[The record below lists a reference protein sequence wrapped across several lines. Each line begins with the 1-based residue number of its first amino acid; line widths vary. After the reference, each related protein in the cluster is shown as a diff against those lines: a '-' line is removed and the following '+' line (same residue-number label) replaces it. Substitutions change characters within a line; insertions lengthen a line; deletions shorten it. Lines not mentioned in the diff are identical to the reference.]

1 MWFLEPY
8 KNLMTGIGWTLFLV
22 FAFLGLIPF
31 FSELPIIIILG
42 VIAACLI
49 FFALLYWGFFYAA
62 PFKPLRDLI
71 KWAYN
76 GVVLGVIIGVVPAL
90 ERAWQDNGVFVAVLL
105 VDPVL
110 LILALLI
117 PYLFDNVYRKW
128 RGLPQSSVNP
138 DTLPSVQ
145 ELPFSLDGDKTWKAQ
160 GALSRQEILEFA
172 PYKILVNMQPA
183 DFDNRSGYWDQARL
197 SPSATPDDESIEIET
212 FLKNGTRVGAIG
224 LSAEY
229 LDPLMQVVNTNNE
242 VVCEGSLGRCQDF
255 ILEMARRFRQDI
267 ITNQDFIGSLWH
279 WRKLFDEFTAP
290 SGEEALRFAPY
301 TIWAFVGTSSTATR
315 LEPTEV
321 NLAGK
326 RIALSS
332 NPKLHLWREAPAEI
346 CQCRESE
353 EKRVLFRAESLRS
366 AELHLVGLYAD
377 ERLRMMDN
385 ACDTPP
391 FWAGGESWER
401 LNSSPIEM
409 QLEWE
414 DGFRYSV
421 LQKEWGADG
430 FHGPKKKLS
439 QMQPNNIILRLGR
452 GTLIELSSLAEAEA
466 FILERYLKLHS
477 SSV

>member
-1 MWFLEPY
+1 MRFLEAY
-8 KNLMTGIGWTLFLV
+8 KDLMTGVGWTLFLV

-31 FSELPIIIILG
+31 FSGLTIILILSF
-42 VIAACLI
+42 IAACLA

-62 PFKPLRDLI
+62 KFKPLRNLI
-71 KWAYN
+71 KWAYY
-76 GVVLGVIIGVVPAL
+76 GLVLGVIIGVIPAL
-90 ERAWQDNGVFVAVLL
+90 ERVWQDNGVFVAVLL
-105 VDPVL
+105 VDPAL
-110 LILALLI
+110 LILALLL
-117 PYLFDNVYRKW
+117 PYLFDNGYRKW
-128 RGLPQSSVNP
+128 RGIPPSSVNP

-145 ELPFSLDGDKTWKAQ
+145 DLPFPLDGDKTWKAQ
-160 GALSRQEILEFA
+160 GSLCRQEILEFA

-197 SPSATPDDESIEIET
+197 SCSVKPDDESIQIET

-229 LDPLMQVVNTNNE
+229 LDPLMQVINTHNE

-255 ILEMARRFRQDI
+255 ILEMARRFRQDMI
-267 ITNQDFIGSLWH
+267 GNQDYAGSLWH

-301 TIWAFVGTSSTATR
+301 TIWASCSPLITETR
-315 LEPTEV
+315 LEPTEI

-326 RIALSS
+326 RVTLKP
-332 NPKLHLWREAPAEI
+332 NRKLRLWREAPAEI
-346 CQCRESE
+346 CQYREGA
-353 EKRVLFRAESLRS
+353 EKTVIFRAESLPA
-366 AELHLVGLYAD
+366 AELHLIGLYAD
-377 ERLRMMDN
+377 ERLQMMNN

-391 FWAGGESWER
+391 FWAGSKSWER

-421 LQKEWGADG
+421 LQKEWGEDG

-439 QMQPNNIILRLGR
+439 RAQPNKVILRLGR
-452 GTLIELSSLAEAEA
+452 ETLITLSSLAEAET
-466 FILERYLKLHS
+466 FILERYRNLHS